1 MLDFLW
7 AYLLKPILMVA
18 VYLGVILY
26 LWFLIA
32 PNSLIKFGIKQDVNY
47 IKRQIKKEKDKAEVE
62 RRKRKARE
70 LLGMD
75 PDE

>member
-1 MLDFLW
+1 
-7 AYLLKPILMVA
+7 MVA

-32 PNSLIKFGIKQDVNY
+32 PNSLVKFGIKQDVNY

>member
-1 MLDFLW
+1 MFDFLW
-7 AYLLKPILMVA
+7 VYLLKPILMVA
-18 VYLGVILY
+18 VFLGVILY

-32 PNSLIKFGIKQDVNY
+32 PDSLIRFAIKQDIKY